1 MEELQPNL
9 LITDDDRDFRE
20 SLGELLTRRGFQTV
34 LADSGEEAIEIL
46 QQQSVHLVVVDMH
59 MPRWSGLDTLACL
72 RQMALEVPCIL
83 MSPNSMTT
91 SFPEPRNCEPNRCS
105 PSLFQAKSSRRP
117 SATFCKFAMV
127 GNSAKLG

>member
-83 MSPNSMTT
+83 MS
-91 SFPEPRNCEPNRCS
+91 
-105 PSLFQAKSSRRP
+105 
-117 SATFCKFAMV
+117 
-127 GNSAKLG
+127 AKLDDNIVSRAKELRAESVLAKPFSSQVITQTIRDILQVRYGW

>member
-20 SLGELLTRRGFQTV
+20 SLGELLARRGFQTV

-46 QQQSVHLVVVDMH
+46 QHQSVHLVVVDMH

-83 MSPNSMTT
+83 MS
-91 SFPEPRNCEPNRCS
+91 
-105 PSLFQAKSSRRP
+105 
-117 SATFCKFAMV
+117 
-127 GNSAKLG
+127 AKLDDNIVSRAKELRAESVLAKPFSSQVITQTIRDILQVRYGW